1 MSRRVVD
8 DIVIADPL
16 GIHARPA
23 AALAI
28 AVAKSGARVTLR
40 FGGKSA
46 DAKSLVQLL
55 SLGAGPRS
63 IVTAEVEGE
72 EASIEAALTALR
84 AHLSLKA
91 AEAAPNDQY

>member
-1 MSRRVVD
+1 MSRRVVQA
-8 DIVIADPL
+8 IAIADPL

-28 AVAKSGARVTLR
+28 AIAKSGARVTLR
-40 FGGKSA
+40 YGAKSA

-63 IVTAEVEGE
+63 SITAEIEGDDDS
-72 EASIEAALTALR
+72 SIEAALAALK
-84 AHLSLKA
+84 AHLASI
-91 AEAAPNDQY
+91 PD